1 MAYCHCADSDYFTKG
16 IFEHYCRHGLSTLL
30 LKKAYKDFFQ
40 RRQLIQQTM
49 KSNFGKIFENIVYYL
64 IFLPG
69 LIYLSWASMR
79 NWILELSDPH
89 STVFLF
95 EKKML
100 VPYILISFYY
110 WIITVLLFYW
120 GIIKKIGITNKE
132 FWRAFYLCLIA
143 LFLTIATIILAFM
156 LLPPIIPLN

>member
-1 MAYCHCADSDYFTKG
+1 
-16 IFEHYCRHGLSTLL
+16 
-30 LKKAYKDFFQ
+30 
-40 RRQLIQQTM
+40 M

-132 FWRAFYLCLIA
+132 FWRAFYLCLID
-143 LFLTIATIILAFM
+143 LFLTIVTIILAFM
-156 LLPPIIPLN
+156 LLPPIIPWN